1 VEFVRRQND
10 GRGGLRCFFDE
21 EEKKKKETA
30 KKLAGFCS
38 CGGPRA
44 GATLFLLLRYGFK

>member
-21 EEKKKKETA
+21 EEKKKEGNVE
-30 KKLAGFCS
+30 KLRG
-38 CGGPRA
+38 
-44 GATLFLLLRYGFK
+44 LL